1 MQKSDL
7 KTIPTLKQK
16 PSGIS
21 IISSSQKPKNH
32 NIQKPETM
40 FCLWCWQNRV
50 VTTNGKCFVC
60 GALLVSQKHWQGIIE
75 KMRLIDKHREGVNV
89 EIKKKMYIIPYHYFE
104 EMKDLKSPKEEA
116 MFIEKIKTDC
126 KSYSIK
132 D

>member
-1 MQKSDL
+1 MQKSDI
-7 KTIPTLKQK
+7 KTNPTLKQ
-16 PSGIS
+16 PGIS
-21 IISSSQKPKNH
+21 IVSSPPTVKNH

-40 FCLWCWQNRV
+40 FCLWCWQNRI

-60 GALLVSQKHWQGIIE
+60 GALLVSQKHWQNIIE
-75 KMRLIDKHREGVNV
+75 KMKLIDKHREGVNV

-104 EMKDLKSPKEEA
+104 EMKNLKSPKEEA
-116 MFIEKIKTDC
+116 MFIERVKTEC

>member
-7 KTIPTLKQK
+7 KIKQ
-16 PSGIS
+16 SGIS
-21 IISSSQKPKNH
+21 IVSSPPKPKNH

-40 FCLWCWQNRV
+40 FCLWCWQNRI

-60 GALLVSQKHWQGIIE
+60 GALLVSQKHYDSTIDKMRIIE
-75 KMRLIDKHREGVNV
+75 KHPEGKAL
-89 EIKKKMYIIPYHYFE
+89 EIKKKLYIVPYHYWQE
-104 EMKDLKSPKEEA
+104 LNKIESPKDKA
-116 MFIEKIKTDC
+116 ALIEKIKTEC